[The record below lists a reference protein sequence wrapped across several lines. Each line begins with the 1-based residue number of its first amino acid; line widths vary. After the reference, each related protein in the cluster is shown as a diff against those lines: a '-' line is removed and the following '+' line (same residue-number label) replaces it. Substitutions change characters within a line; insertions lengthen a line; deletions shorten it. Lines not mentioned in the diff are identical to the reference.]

1 MKEVSCGTIIINN
14 NKVLIIKNNRNEYG
28 FPKGHVEN
36 NELYKETALR
46 ETKEETNL
54 DVRIIDGYCYKIQYK
69 VNNNFKDVYY
79 YLAYPLS
86 FDIKKQESEVS
97 DIIWVDKDKV
107 IDYFKFSNLK
117 DLYIDALKDINNL

>member
-1 MKEVSCGTIIINN
+1 MKEISCGTIIINN
-14 NKVLIIKNNRNEYG
+14 NKILLIKSNRNEYG

-54 DVRIIDGYCYKIQYK
+54 DVEIINGYRYKISYK
-69 VNNNFKDVYY
+69 SYGNDKDVYY

-86 FDIKKQESEVS
+86 YDIKRQVSEVS
-97 DIIWVDKDKV
+97 DIIWVDKNDV
-107 IDYFKFSNLK
+107 INYLKFDNLK
-117 DLYIDALKDINNL
+117 DMYKKALIDINNL